1 FKPSLRLSRLPLCR
15 ATPSVLR
22 LSTPQRIPVQTS
34 LRPFSSTPIPHFS
47 QSTHKMAGGNVIEI
61 TSKAEW
67 DEKVVNSTEPVLVD
81 FFATWCGPCKAIS
94 PQIEK
99 LSLAHENVK
108 FYQVDVD
115 KASEVA
121 AENGISAM
129 PTFLFFKDGKK
140 IDSATVRGANPPRHP
155 GWSAAA
161 ARINEAGENN
171 GCEVCF
177 CFLE

>member
-1 FKPSLRLSRLPLCR
+1 MATLRRGICALVLLMSAVAWADPIIGERAPPLPGVD
-15 ATPSVLR
+15 A
-22 LSTPQRIPVQTS
+22 
-34 LRPFSSTPIPHFS
+34 
-47 QSTHKMAGGNVIEI
+47 KAGV
-61 TSKAEW
+61 
-67 DEKVVNSTEPVLVD
+67 VLVD

-140 IDSATVRGANPPRHP
+140 IDSATVRGANPP
-155 GWSAAA
+155 A
-161 ARINEAGENN
+161 IQAG
-171 GCEVCF
+171 
-177 CFLE
+177 LQQLLA